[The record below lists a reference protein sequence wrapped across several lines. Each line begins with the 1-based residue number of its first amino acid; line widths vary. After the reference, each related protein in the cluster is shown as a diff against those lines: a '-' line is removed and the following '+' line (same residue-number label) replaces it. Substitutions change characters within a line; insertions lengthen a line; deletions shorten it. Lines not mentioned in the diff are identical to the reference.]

1 MENNEFTIQLKTE
14 EFRSVIADLLEKNQI
29 DEIIETGAYQGD
41 GSTKVFA
48 ETGRYVFSI
57 EANYNNWLAASSNLE
72 QYPNVC
78 MIHGLSL
85 KREDLIKQ
93 LLNEPFEMIGTNY
106 DSDYPKTFYMKEICQ
121 QVVVEEALDLFV
133 NNDRKQLVF
142 LDSSG
147 GVGHLEFKR
156 LMSYGKDV
164 LKNKVIVLDDINH
177 IKHIRSVDFL
187 RRNGFEFG
195 ASSDTRFAWCSFQSG
210 KNADML
216 VLI

>member
-1 MENNEFTIQLKTE
+1 MENNEFSIQLKTE
-14 EFRSVIADLLEKNQI
+14 EFRSVISELLESNQI

-48 ETGRYVFSI
+48 ETGKYVFSI
-57 EANYNNWLAASSNLE
+57 EANYVNWLKSSENLE
-72 QYPNVC
+72 KYPNVC

-93 LLNEPFEMIGTNY
+93 LLDEPFEMIGTNY
-106 DSDYPKTFYMKEICQ
+106 DSDFPKTFYMREICQ

-133 NNDRKQLVF
+133 NNERKQLVF

-156 LMSYGKDV
+156 LISYGKDV
-164 LKNKVIVLDDINH
+164 LKNKVVVLDDINH

-195 ASSDTRFAWCSFQSG
+195 VSTDERFAWCSFQEG
-210 KNADML
+210 KNKDL
-216 VLI
+216 LILI